1 MMFEIS
7 DEVKYKALVEK
18 DKSYEGAFYAA
29 IKTTGIFCKP
39 TCTARKP
46 LQKNVE
52 YFDHA
57 KDALASG
64 YRPCKVCRPLEK
76 PGQTPEYIEE
86 ILSEIQKDPS
96 VKINELDLKS
106 RGIDPARIRR
116 WFMKYHGISFQA
128 YQRTMS
134 INQAFEKIRSGEKVS
149 DAAYDTGYESLSGF
163 ADSFKK
169 ITGSSPSASKEKI
182 PFFVRK
188 IETPIGDLV
197 AIAIDGGLCFLE
209 FNETNIPEKEISSLK
224 NNEDIILIEG
234 DHPLFSKLV
243 LQLQEYFEG
252 DRTVFEIPLHLEGT
266 EFQKSV
272 WSGLT
277 EIPYGTTRSYKEQSI
292 ALNNPKAV
300 RAVASANGQNKIAIL
315 IPCHRVIGGDGS
327 LTGYAGGLWRKKFL
341 LDLEKE
347 HAKDLFI

>member
-1 MMFEIS
+1 MFEIS
-7 DEVKYKALVEK
+7 DEIKYKALVEK
-18 DKSYEGAFYAA
+18 DKSYEGSFYAA
-29 IKTTGIFCKP
+29 IKTTGIFCRP

-46 LQKNVE
+46 LQKNVVF
-52 YFDHA
+52 FDHA
-57 KDALASG
+57 KEALAGG

-76 PGQTPEYIEE
+76 PGHTPDYIEE

-96 VKINELDLKS
+96 VKINEQDLKS

-116 WFMKYHGISFQA
+116 WFIKYHGISFQA

-134 INQAFEKIRSGEKVS
+134 INQAFEKIRSGEKVT
-149 DAAYDTGYESLSGF
+149 DAAYDAGYESLSGF

-182 PFFVRK
+182 AFFVRK
-188 IETPIGDLV
+188 IVTPIGDLV
-197 AIAIDGGLCFLE
+197 AISFDDGLCFLE
-209 FNETNIPEKEISSLK
+209 FNESNIPENEILKLK
-224 NNEDIILIEG
+224 NNEDIILVEG
-234 DHPLFSKLV
+234 EHPILSKLE

-252 DRTVFEIPLHLEGT
+252 DRKDFEIQLHVEGT

-277 EIPYGTTRSYKEQSI
+277 KIPYGTTRSYKEQSI
-292 ALNNPKAV
+292 ALNNPKAI

-341 LDLEKE
+341 LDLEK
-347 HAKDLFI
+347 ANS